1 MHQDAHEF
9 LNYLLNRIV
18 EEIEEERKSAPESD
32 REWKPTPLRALNTIV
47 LWLNTFLSFQFPGI
61 AVRFHRL

>member
-18 EEIEEERKSAPESD
+18 EEIEQERKQKGSVPSGDDCKFTADSHYAHIELEFRRLTSGSYS
-32 REWKPTPLRALNTIV
+32 RAQ
-47 LWLNTFLSFQFPGI
+47 TF
-61 AVRFHRL
+61 